1 MTYIK
6 VKMGKK
12 IGETSGDPVAKLY
25 MRGKKEPICN
35 RFVTVLQQLHEALY
49 IAVTKSSLL
58 YVMAIENG
66 LVDSRRDL
74 WA

>member
-1 MTYIK
+1 
-6 VKMGKK
+6 
-12 IGETSGDPVAKLY
+12 

-35 RFVTVLQQLHEALY
+35 RFVTVLQRLHEALY